1 MIVWTVANQ
10 KGGVGKT
17 TTVITLA
24 GILARRGMRVL
35 VLDTDPHSSLTS
47 CFGYDSDDLEHT
59 LFDLFI
65 SGEIT
70 RELVNSIIIDT
81 PVSNIKLMAG
91 SLALATLDQTLG
103 QKQSQA
109 GLILKKSLAVIGDE
123 FDCAI
128 VDCPPVLGVMMV
140 NALAASSSIIVPTQT
155 EFLAL
160 KGLER
165 MMKTFEILR
174 GTKARPLRYLI
185 VPTMF
190 DRRTRASNQ
199 TLESIKEAYGDVVWR
214 DVIPIDT
221 RFRDSSEFHVPAP
234 IKFPYSKGCLAYEK
248 LLNDLL
254 KGEKDS

>member
-109 GLILKKSLAVIGDE
+109 GLILSDVLSLYHISGSMRVSPESRNITT
-123 FDCAI
+123 
-128 VDCPPVLGVMMV
+128 VMQV
-140 NALAASSSIIVPTQT
+140 
-155 EFLAL
+155 
-160 KGLER
+160 
-165 MMKTFEILR
+165 
-174 GTKARPLRYLI
+174 
-185 VPTMF
+185 
-190 DRRTRASNQ
+190 
-199 TLESIKEAYGDVVWR
+199 
-214 DVIPIDT
+214 
-221 RFRDSSEFHVPAP
+221 
-234 IKFPYSKGCLAYEK
+234 
-248 LLNDLL
+248 
-254 KGEKDS
+254 